1 MKKGLLFLLVLFL
14 NATEF
19 EYGHGSFNIEFGAL
33 GMNKNHSEKIKIF
46 SILQSHKNIFSSKW
60 FYSYRIS
67 WFKSNTIKTV
77 VNDYNSAAESIN
89 GVLNK
94 TIPVIGNPN
103 LGNGSTDSN
112 NSDGSSN
119 DSIGNTG
126 NTNNGTASDSQ
137 TLNPNLP
144 DIPVKDLNSSLKIP
158 QLVNLSNKIRGL
170 DINIVF
176 GRDLINKDIQDTYL
190 GIGFLTGITL
200 PYIKSSSDSNNDYL
214 KKSKTKIIT
223 YKLGGII
230 KGGYL
235 LNSFMQVYG
244 DISYSYQTARVKND
258 ELNINSKSSGNNFLG
273 DLGVKFQLKG
283 KKDLGW
289 ITLMPSVFLTM
300 GYRYCYWD
308 VKSIKINNQD
318 LMTKNTKLSFE
329 ISEIYLGL
337 GYDF

>member
-1 MKKGLLFLLVLFL
+1 MKKGLLFLLGLYL

-19 EYGHGSFNIEFGAL
+19 EYGQGNFNIEFGAL

-46 SILQSHKNIFSSKW
+46 SILQSHKNVFSSNW

-77 VNDYNSAAESIN
+77 VNDYNSVADSIN

-94 TIPVIGNPN
+94 TIPVIGDPIDS
-103 LGNGSTDSN
+103 GNGSTDSDNSN
-112 NSDGSSN
+112 NN
-119 DSIGNTG
+119 SIGNTG

-137 TLNPNLP
+137 TLKPNLP
-144 DIPVKDLNSSLKIP
+144 DIPVKDLNSSLKMP
-158 QLVNLSNKIRGL
+158 RVVNLSNKVRGL

-176 GRDLINKDIQDTYL
+176 GRDLINKNIQDTYL

-200 PYIKSSSDSNNDYL
+200 PYIKSSSDSDNDYL
-214 KKSKTKIIT
+214 KESKTKIIT

-244 DISYSYQTARVKND
+244 NVSYAYQTARVKND
-258 ELNINSKSSGNNFLG
+258 ELNINSKSSGIYFSG

-289 ITLMPSVFLTM
+289 ITLTPAVFCTM
-300 GYRYCYWD
+300 GYRYSCWD